1 MQIYEPVRFIE
12 HGTRLNQWEVRHE
25 GMLVLLKRSGF
36 YQLSFLKR
44 VQLDHALLNALVERW
59 LRETQ
64 TFHLRFGEIMVLL
77 KDVAILTGLRVHGA
91 PVTGP
96 TNCNWGQLCTQLLS
110 YQHGMAA

>member
-1 MQIYEPVRFIE
+1 M
-12 HGTRLNQWEVRHE
+12 
-25 GMLVLLKRSGF
+25 LLKRSGF
-36 YQLSFLKR
+36 YHLSFLKR

-96 TNCNWGQLCTQLLS
+96 TNCNWGQLCTQLLG

>member
-1 MQIYEPVRFIE
+1 MA
-12 HGTRLNQWEVRHE
+12 HQWEVRHE
-25 GMLVLLKRSGF
+25 GMLVLLKHSGF
-36 YQLSFLKR
+36 YHLSFLKR

-59 LRETQ
+59 CRETQ
-64 TFHLRFGEIMVLL
+64 TFHLRFGENTVLL

-96 TNCNWGQLCTQLLS
+96 TNCNWGAIERTASGPRTSTYQRWF